1 MFLRVTEW
9 CNEEMCMATM
19 ESNPL
24 QTILLLM
31 DAPDWALVEL
41 RTEFP
46 GISFVVPGEED
57 AQTEAAHQYSGVRR
71 EPTEHELASADGVV
85 GWRVTADMLES
96 MPRLCWIH
104 AGGAG
109 VNSYDLSAIA
119 ERGIVLTNSSGVAA
133 PNIAE
138 HIMGMMLA
146 LVRRIPTLVQSQSR
160 REWRDHV
167 THREVSELLGST
179 LLVVGVGDI
188 GQELAKRASAFGME
202 ILGARRRAGTEL
214 PGFSRVVGIDD
225 LPTIVGGAD
234 HVVVTVPETADTRG
248 MFDAEL
254 ISKMKSGAMLYNV
267 GRGPVI
273 ESPALIEALESGHL
287 GGAGLDVTDP
297 EPLPADSPLWAMDN
311 VLITSHTSGST
322 PRYWERLL
330 PLVADNIHRIQAGER
345 PRNIVDLGAGY

>member
-1 MFLRVTEW
+1 MTTDESISLR
-9 CNEEMCMATM
+9 
-19 ESNPL
+19 
-24 QTILLLM
+24 TILLLM
-31 DAPDWALVEL
+31 DAPDWALASL
-41 RTEFP
+41 RSEFP
-46 GISFVVPGEED
+46 GISFVVPGEEN
-57 AQTEAAHQYSGVRR
+57 AQSETAHEYSGMRR
-71 EPTEHELASADGVV
+71 EPTDDELGRADGVI
-85 GWRVTADMLES
+85 GWRVTAEMLS
-96 MPRLCWIH
+96 TMPRLRWIH

-109 VNSYDLSAIA
+109 VNSYDLDAIA

-146 LVRRIPTLVQSQSR
+146 LGRRIPTLVRSQAI

-179 LLVVGVGDI
+179 LLIVGVGDI
-188 GQELAKRASAFGME
+188 GQELAKRAAAFGMK
-202 ILGARRRAGTEL
+202 IQGVRRHGGSTL
-214 PGFSRVVGIDD
+214 PGFARVVGIGD
-225 LPTIVGGAD
+225 LPNVISDAD
-234 HVVVTVPETADTRG
+234 HVVVTVPETAITRG
-248 MFDAEL
+248 MFGAEL
-254 ISKMKSGAMLYNV
+254 IAKMKPGAILYNV

-273 ESPALIEALESGHL
+273 DSAALIAALERGHL

-330 PLVADNIHRIQAGER
+330 PLVADNIRRIQAGEP
-345 PRNIVDLGAGY
+345 PRNIVDLEAGY